1 MEARRP
7 LLLQQDP
14 IGGSLLLLEETII
27 SQSDGLESESDRQV
41 SKTKTLVTCRVRCS
55 KILLVSWSLE
65 KPTDELPPSPP
76 GLESKRLT
84 LSETVAPSLSR
95 ALWSTFS
102 LRLDALGRDSF
113 TAWSLPANDRK
124 VNWTDQGDGFVTD
137 KDSICVLFAS
147 LTIVC
152 NVVLSTFSDLKTLR
166 GMPSYHKSQGLLK

>member
-1 MEARRP
+1 M
-7 LLLQQDP
+7 
-14 IGGSLLLLEETII
+14 
-27 SQSDGLESESDRQV
+27 
-41 SKTKTLVTCRVRCS
+41 
-55 KILLVSWSLE
+55 E

-113 TAWSLPANDRK
+113 TAWSLPAGDRK
-124 VNWTDQGDGFVTD
+124 FRPKGQTKEMGLLTTKIPVGSYWQV
-137 KDSICVLFAS
+137 

-152 NVVLSTFSDLKTLR
+152 NRQIVVLVLVC
-166 GMPSYHKSQGLLK
+166 